1 MAAELSHIDLP
12 MRHRVVSMLA
22 RGQREQR
29 IADATTLPIATIRR
43 IATEHGAPDLGRLAS
58 AAEAMTQALAKQ
70 KGENPATAPAA
81 LRVIGEARAL
91 GGRYAVRAD
100 DLLKRLDELR
110 VDVAAEAE
118 KRQRAEAERI
128 ALEKYQAELAEA
140 EARVAEL
147 RKKAHLPNKEIRAW
161 AAANGVACPAMGK
174 VPGAVVEQWRAAMA
188 S

>member
-43 IATEHGAPDLGRLAS
+43 IATEHGAPDLGRLAD

-70 KGENPATAPAA
+70 KGEKPEVPAA
-81 LRVIGEARAL
+81 LRVIGDARAL
-91 GGRYAVRAD
+91 GGRLATRAE

-110 VDVAAEAE
+110 VDVAAEVE
-118 KRQRAEAERI
+118 KRQRADAERI
-128 ALEKYQAELAEA
+128 AREKYQAELAEA
-140 EARVAEL
+140 VARVAEL
-147 RKKAHLPNKEIRAW
+147 RKQAHLPNKEIRAW

-174 VPGAVVEQWRAAMA
+174 VPGAVVEQWRAAVA